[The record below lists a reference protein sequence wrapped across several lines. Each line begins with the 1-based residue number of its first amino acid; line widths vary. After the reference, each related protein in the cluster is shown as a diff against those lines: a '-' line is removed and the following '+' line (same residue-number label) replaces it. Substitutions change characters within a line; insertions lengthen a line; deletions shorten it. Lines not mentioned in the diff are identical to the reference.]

1 MKFIAKAIALAAGL
15 SLLAPAA
22 ALAVTLTLPAGTQV
36 NVTIDS
42 TLDSSTTKAGDT
54 FTAHIAQPIPAG
66 DEALAGGWVIGHV
79 VKVQKA
85 QQGRNPEIDLKFDQL
100 QLADGSSAPIDAT
113 MTQAEPKAKPKNAA
127 RVALATLGGLL
138 AGNMIAK
145 TIFHAS
151 DHGLA
156 GAAGAAGGFLIANN
170 ARTDVQFPA
179 GSAMTMQ
186 MQNSVAIRPQAR

>member
-1 MKFIAKAIALAAGL
+1 MTFNTKIIAFAAGL

-54 FTAHIAQPIPAG
+54 FTAHIAQPIPNG

-100 QLADGSSAPIDAT
+100 QLTDGSSASINAT
-113 MTQAEPKAKPKNAA
+113 MTQAEPKAKPKSGAK
-127 RVALATLGGLL
+127 VAIATIGGLL
-138 AGNMIAK
+138 VGNAIAK
-145 TIFHAS
+145 TVFHSS
-151 DHGLA
+151 DHGIA

-170 ARTDVQFPA
+170 SRTDVQFPA
-179 GSAMTMQ
+179 GSKMTMQ
-186 MQNSVAIRPQAR
+186 MQDSVAIRPQAR